1 MFSHHYPD
9 VEAILGI
16 EPEELGGVV
25 LAYLTTADRSEMTP
39 GNFASPHAVA
49 NYPPGR
55 QQDARRALIEAW
67 MWLQREGFLAIEPDH
82 NNWYYITKRGH
93 AAANADSFAAHRS
106 ASLLPRGALHPVIAE
121 KVWGTFLRGDYD
133 TSVFQSFKE
142 LEIAVRRAG
151 RFTQTDIGMDLMR
164 KAFRPESDKMLAGP
178 LTDTRL
184 PRGEQEALQHLMAG
198 AIGSY
203 KNPSSH
209 RAVEITAS
217 EAVEMIVLASH
228 LLGIVDRRVP
238 ATVTDDKSDQDP

>member
-25 LAYLTTADRSEMTP
+25 LAYLTTAERSEMTP

-49 NYPPGR
+49 NYPPGQ

-67 MWLQREGFLAIEPDH
+67 MWLQREGFLAMEPDH
-82 NNWYYITKRGH
+82 NNWYYITKRGY

-106 ASLLPRGALHPVIAE
+106 ASLLPQGALHPVIAE

-151 RFTQTDIGMDLMR
+151 GFSQTDIGMDLMR
-164 KAFRPESDKMLAGP
+164 KAFRPETDKMLAGP

-238 ATVTDDKSDQDP
+238 ATVKDDKCDQDP